1 MSKIILPDVVQQNR
15 SIEAQLEKVSAIRQ
29 KGSWLK
35 EFDFQLKEL
44 DPKLSLVKAG
54 EHSDLP
60 ELMPGYWHVKRSN
73 DGAPDSF
80 LPIATIDGHF
90 KEPDSGTLEWL
101 RRNDL
106 QRPGAL
112 HEIYKRQE
120 EEMRAH
126 ARKQAQIRTE
136 RKDEF
141 YERYRSHANASVSMK
156 KNWKNKAK
164 GRNG

>member
-1 MSKIILPDVVQQNR
+1 MSKLILPDSVKFNR
-15 SIEAQLEKVSAIRQ
+15 GLEEQLERVAELRR
-29 KGSWLK
+29 KGSFLN
-35 EFDFQLKEL
+35 EFDHQLKDL

-60 ELMPGYWHVKRSN
+60 ELMPGYWHVKRDN
-73 DGAPDSF
+73 EGAPASY
-80 LPIATIDGHF
+80 LPIATLDGHF

-101 RRNDL
+101 RSCDL

-112 HEIYKRQE
+112 REIQKRQE
-120 EEMRAH
+120 QEMIDH
-126 ARKQAQIRTE
+126 ARDKARLREE

-141 YERYRSHANASVSMK
+141 LERYKSHANASVSMK
-156 KNWKNKAK
+156 QGWKNKAK